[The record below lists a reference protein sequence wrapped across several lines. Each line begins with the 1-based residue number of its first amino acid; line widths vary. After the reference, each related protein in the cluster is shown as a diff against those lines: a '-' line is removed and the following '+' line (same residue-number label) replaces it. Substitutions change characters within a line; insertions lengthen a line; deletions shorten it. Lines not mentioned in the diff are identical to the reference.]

1 MKEHATSIG
10 WITDVFGSENPGE
23 CLINWNLALAGTY
36 IFLLV
41 LVYFIFYSGKS
52 GGFRNFIKSWLL
64 KLTIL
69 GGVAIYLI
77 GYHVKEP
84 DLNLG
89 VKFLLALF
97 STARLFILGN
107 DLIEVHEKVNAVFLI
122 WFSVFSVSAALIST
136 SVLINFIG
144 RSFKSWLRIF
154 FNFSS
159 KNYIFFGLNDAS
171 LTLAKDIR
179 KNRKSSFIVFIQDII
194 SAGDVAIEY
203 KAWEMGAVVVNP
215 NTVSNFFTLQH
226 EEFVFQ
232 PNVSHGQ
239 HASGGIDLILNRLG
253 GLSRKIKNRPTEFFI
268 LSENETENFHQAK
281 FLLSDIKKLKINKDF
296 KVHVSVFSRISENQG
311 TKVLVKDV
319 DIREKDMDIKELVI
333 HHYATLVSRSLIN
346 KYHPVDFVEIDK
358 SQANAKTEFS
368 ALIIGFGQIGT
379 HVLRKLIEQ
388 GQFVGHKF
396 RATVIDRNMDALQGR
411 FEHLYPEVV
420 NNYSV
425 DFVNAEAGHSKFY
438 NTVKDKIKQTNYV
451 VVALGN
457 DELNLQTTLELLEIN
472 EIKAKPNLKIFVK
485 LENESHW
492 ENMFEKPGDKV
503 VIFGK
508 SNDVFNAENML
519 QMDAEKRA
527 NVVHEVYRVL
537 YGDTRTFDKIS
548 RHEQLSNISTA
559 EHVYAKV
566 RLLGYER
573 RENLTATLSNFS
585 QKYSDNENYK
595 NSLTDIQRLNLAIG
609 EHLRWNAF
617 HFIHG
622 WTFLPFDQILGNNPG
637 EKYGKRKNPDLKKHS
652 CLTSWEKLKEL
663 EAILKMDMQ
672 EAGIPE
678 ADMGKAN
685 MQKADIDSVEHLY
698 DFINFIPPVDHAK

>member
-1 MKEHATSIG
+1 MKEHV
-10 WITDVFGSENPGE
+10 ITDWVTNIFGSEDAGE
-23 CLINWNLALAGTY
+23 CLVNLNLALAGTY
-36 IFLLV
+36 ILLLV
-41 LVYFIFYSGKS
+41 LIYFIFYSGKS

-84 DLNLG
+84 DVNLG
-89 VKFLLALF
+89 VTFLLALF

-144 RSFKSWLRIF
+144 RSFKSRLRIF

-159 KNYIFFGLNDAS
+159 KNYVFFGLNDAS
-171 LTLAKDIR
+171 LTLAKDI
-179 KNRKSSFIVFIQDII
+179 KEKHKSSFIVFIQDII
-194 SAGDVAIEY
+194 SAGDVVMEQ
-203 KAWEMGAVVVNP
+203 KVWEMGAVVVNP
-215 NTVSNFFTLQH
+215 NTVSNYFTLQH

-232 PNVSHGQ
+232 PNVGHGQ
-239 HASGGIDLILNRLG
+239 HVSGGIDLILKRLG

-268 LSENETENFHQAK
+268 LSENETANFRQAK
-281 FLLSDIKKLKINKDF
+281 FLLGDIKKLKINKDF

-319 DIREKDMDIKELVI
+319 DIKELVI

-346 KYHPVDFVEIDK
+346 KFHPVDFVEIDK
-358 SQANAKTEFS
+358 SQATAKTEFS

-527 NVVHEVYRVL
+527 TVVHEVYRLL
-537 YGDTRTFDKIS
+537 YKDTRTFDEIT
-548 RHEQLSNISTA
+548 RHEQLSNISVA
-559 EHVYAKV
+559 EHLYAKV
-566 RLLGYER
+566 RLLGYEHCNNVA
-573 RENLTATLSNFS
+573 ETLSRFS
-585 QKYSDNENYK
+585 EKYTDNENYK
-595 NSLTDIQRLNLAIG
+595 NSLTDIQRLNLAVG

-622 WTFLPFDQILGNNPG
+622 WTFLPFDQLLGNKPG
-637 EKYGKRKNPDLKKHS
+637 EKHGKRKNPELKKHS

-663 EAILKMDMQ
+663 ETILKTDMQ
-672 EAGIPE
+672 EAGLPE
-678 ADMGKAN
+678 AEMVKAN
-685 MQKADIDSVEHLY
+685 MQKADIDSVDHLY
-698 DFINFIPPVDHAK
+698 DFINFIPPVNHAE